1 MNRPELA
8 NIAGCALFANL
19 QQVDHQHL
27 LDICELIHVKKR
39 EVIVHQGETDRCMY
53 IVLSGAFRVSVVS
66 AEGKEISLD
75 ILETNDAFGEM
86 ALLDGMPRSATVT
99 AMGAGSLLVLH
110 RQSFTNMLREFPDM
124 AIRLLEAMSRRLR
137 SADELYEDS
146 VFLEVPGRL
155 AKWITR
161 LAERHGSEQAGGIM
175 IDMKLSQYELGT
187 LANASRES
195 VNKQLKA
202 WEAEGLIETGRGW
215 ILVRDRQAL
224 ALLSVPV
231 E

>member
-8 NIAGCALFANL
+8 RVSGSALFASL
-19 QQVDHQHL
+19 PQVDHQRL
-27 LDICELIHVKKR
+27 LDICELVHVNKR
-39 EVIVHQGETDRCMY
+39 DVIVRQGDTDRCMY

-66 AEGKEISLD
+66 PEGKEISLD
-75 ILETNDAFGEM
+75 ILEENDAFGEM
-86 ALLDGMPRSATVT
+86 ALFDGMPRSAMVT
-99 AMGAGSLLVLH
+99 ATRSGQLLVL
-110 RQSFTNMLREFPDM
+110 RREPFISLLGGFPDM
-124 AIRLLEAMSRRLR
+124 AIRLLEVMSLRLR

-161 LAERHGSEQAGGIM
+161 LGHRHGTEHPDGIM
-175 IDMKLSQYELGT
+175 IDMQLSQYELGT

-202 WEAEGLIETGRGW
+202 WEAEGLIDTGRGW
-215 ILVRDRQAL
+215 ILVRDQPAL
-224 ALLSVPV
+224 AALAV
-231 E
+231 EAD

>member
-1 MNRPELA
+1 LPQE
-8 NIAGCALFANL
+8 
-19 QQVDHQHL
+19 DHEIL
-27 LDICELIHVKKR
+27 LEICELTHVSKR
-39 EVIVHQGETDRCMY
+39 EVIVRQGETDRCMY
-53 IVLSGAFRVSVVS
+53 IVLSGLFRVSVVS

-75 ILETNDAFGEM
+75 ILEENDAFGEM

-99 AMGAGSLLVLH
+99 ATRNGSLLVL
-110 RQSFTNMLREFPDM
+110 RREPFINILRNFPDM
-124 AIRLLEAMSRRLR
+124 AIRLLEVMSLRLR

-161 LAERHGSEQAGGIM
+161 LGERHGSQQADGVM
-175 IDMKLSQYELGT
+175 IEMQLSQYELGT

-202 WEAEGLIETGRGW
+202 WEAEGLIKAGRGW
-215 ILVRDRQAL
+215 ILVRDWQAL
-224 ALLSVPV
+224 ASLSVPT